1 VSDVKKIAVSRIKY
15 FKKSGARLYLP
26 QSVINDPSFPFK
38 DGDLVKI
45 EIGNP
50 VIQISKPEWWEM
62 LNWDEMRSTFELLPE
77 EIKAKIREHGLI
89 SGV

>member
-1 VSDVKKIAVSRIKY
+1 MKKVAVSRIKY

-26 QSVINDPSFPFK
+26 QSVISDPEWHFK

-50 VIQISKPEWWEM
+50 DISISKPVWWEM
-62 LNWDEMRSTFELLPE
+62 LNWNEMRDTFQLLPE
-77 EIKAKIREHGLI
+77 ATKEEIRKRGLI
-89 SGV
+89 T